1 MKGLKTHVYGLNH
14 TKIPRVPKCNQLTF
28 NRSFPNNICWVNPEA
43 VRIMS
48 GPECCQN
55 PPAISSGGES
65 GELLQIGSL
74 NSYVS
79 GNPDSKVAVLLVSD
93 VFGYEAP
100 KLRQLADKVA
110 AAGYYVVVP
119 DFFHGDPLTSITK
132 IGDWLKNHAPEQ
144 AVEFAKPVIQ
154 TLKEKGITKIGAAG
168 FCWGAK
174 VVVELAKD
182 GEIQFAALLHP
193 SFVTVDDIKGVKV
206 PTGIL
211 GAEIDKMSPPE
222 LVKEFEA
229 ALVANEVNNFAKIYP
244 GVSHGWTIRYKDE
257 DAAEVKCAE
266 EAHQDLVEWFGK
278 CL

>member
-1 MKGLKTHVYGLNH
+1 
-14 TKIPRVPKCNQLTF
+14 
-28 NRSFPNNICWVNPEA
+28 
-43 VRIMS
+43 MS

-55 PPAISSGGES
+55 PPVTSSGGES

-154 TLKEKGITKIGAAG
+154 ALKEKGITKIGAAG

-193 SFVTVDDIKGVKV
+193 SFVTLDDIKGVKV
-206 PTGIL
+206 PTGIF

-257 DAAEVKCAE
+257 DAAEVKCAQ